1 VSTSGNERLVFIHV
15 PKTGG
20 GWVSEAMA
28 AAGIRQ
34 ERLGFAHHIGKDE
47 IELKGRFAFAF
58 VREPLS
64 WYGSAWTFR
73 RRLWREK
80 ESDPQM
86 EIPGAEFPDEWFALD
101 FPDFVATVIESRP
114 GYLSAYYDHYVGTA
128 DDPID
133 FIGHYENLADDLVKA
148 LRLAGQEFDEE
159 ALRGF
164 PAVNTSGPPPPCPRE
179 VKERL
184 LLAERAAYERFY
196 VAARSALRAD
206 RTPMSSS

>member
-1 VSTSGNERLVFIHV
+1 MSTSGNERLVFIHV

-28 AAGIRQ
+28 AAGIHQ

-47 IELKGRFAFAF
+47 IALGGRFIFGF

-80 ESDPQM
+80 EADPQM
-86 EIPGAEFPDEWFALD
+86 EVPGAEFPDEWFALD
-101 FPDFVATVIESRP
+101 FPEFVEAVIDNRP
-114 GYLSAYYDHYVGTA
+114 GYLSWYYEHYLGA
-128 DDPID
+128 EDDPID
-133 FIGHYENLADDLVKA
+133 FIGRYENLADDLVNA

-159 ALRGF
+159 ALRSF
-164 PAVNTSGPPPPCPRE
+164 PVINASGPPPPCPPE
-179 VKERL
+179 VEERL
-184 LLAERAAYERFY
+184 FDAERPAYERFY
-196 VAARSALRAD
+196 VPAPSR
-206 RTPMSSS
+206 